1 LRGMRPSPSIPGRH
15 MSTDRPLPQFADY
28 KTGAQIVSERCFPI
42 TARALEKW
50 PLPVK
55 IINRRRHVPTEA
67 LIAHAEAKIAAAPSV
82 MANTPLHHSR
92 RKPRLVAIEAGK

>member
-1 LRGMRPSPSIPGRH
+1 MRMPA
-15 MSTDRPLPQFADY
+15 DRPLPQFVDY
-28 KTGAQIVSERCFPI
+28 KTGAQIVSESHFPV

-55 IINRRRHVPTEA
+55 IISRRRHVPTDA

-82 MANTPLHHSR
+82 MATSALHRDR
-92 RKPRLVAIEAGK
+92 RKLRLIAAEAGK

>member
-1 LRGMRPSPSIPGRH
+1 
-15 MSTDRPLPQFADY
+15 MSTDRPLPQFVDY
-28 KTGAQIVSERCFPI
+28 KTGEQVVSERYFPV

-55 IINRRRHVPTEA
+55 IINRRRHVPTDA

-82 MANTPLHHSR
+82 MATSPLHRDR
-92 RKPRLVAIEAGK
+92 RKPRLIASEAGK